1 MHVYGKLE
9 SWMFGYA
16 DFASLTLN
24 RQAFLAA
31 ALNAAGVPVPLGALL
46 SMNPTFSS
54 KEIISSFD
62 FNLHT
67 YVEI

>member
-24 RQAFLAA
+24 RQAFSAA

-54 KEIISSFD
+54 NKEMISPFD
-62 FNLHT
+62 FNLNRCN
-67 YVEI
+67 